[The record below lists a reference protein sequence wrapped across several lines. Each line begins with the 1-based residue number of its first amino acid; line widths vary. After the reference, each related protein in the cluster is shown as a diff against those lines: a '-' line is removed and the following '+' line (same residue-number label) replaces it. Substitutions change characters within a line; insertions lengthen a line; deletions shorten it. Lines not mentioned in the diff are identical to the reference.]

1 MSIGEKRKL
10 AENICTLFKKYVDIM
25 ETFNESYEYFNH
37 HEDMTPVVGASLWGA
52 TKQDI
57 EDSFNTSV
65 HNLTLH
71 TTTLEED
78 EKYTA
83 ELEQQFYQQNTK
95 NN

>member
-25 ETFNESYEYFNH
+25 DNFNESYEYFDH
-37 HEDMTPVVGASLWGA
+37 HKDMTPVVGASIWGA

-57 EDSFNTSV
+57 ELSFNTSLQ
-65 HNLTLH
+65 NLTFH
-71 TTTLEED
+71 TKTLEEE

-83 ELEQQFYQQNTK
+83 ELEQQFNQTK
-95 NN
+95 